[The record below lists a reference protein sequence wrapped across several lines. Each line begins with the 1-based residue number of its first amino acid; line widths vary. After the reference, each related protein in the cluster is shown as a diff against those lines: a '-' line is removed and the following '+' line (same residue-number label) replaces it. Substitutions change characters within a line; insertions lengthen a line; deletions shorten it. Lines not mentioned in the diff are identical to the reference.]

1 MGIRSM
7 REAFNVMKKKVVLF
21 IDIFGCGGIEKFLY
35 NTCKFINRSEFDISV
50 VSVILD
56 KNSYYIKMFDEI
68 NVSIDQLVEHIETNP
83 LKRMLK
89 GHKAFSKYLEK
100 LDKKTII
107 HFNIS
112 NSIDMKY
119 AKIAYNAGFS
129 NLIYHSHNSDATSHL
144 KRIAHYFF
152 RPFRYNYSQKY
163 IACSKEA
170 AIWMY
175 PSEVI
180 NNRKYTI
187 INNAIDVNLYDYND
201 KSRQKS
207 RNDLNIKKEILIGHV
222 GRYNI
227 QKNHDFLIDIFF
239 EIHKVLHNSK
249 LLLIGEGELFDQI
262 FSKIKSLSLEKDV
275 IIIKQTNKVNEYM
288 QAMDVFILPSL
299 YEGLPF
305 VLVEEQ
311 AAALPAVVS
320 DTITREIE
328 ITNYIKYFSLDCS
341 AKKWAEEAIDLL
353 KLERKSTL
361 EKISAAGFN
370 ASENIKKLECIYRS
384 FE

>member
-1 MGIRSM
+1 M
-7 REAFNVMKKKVVLF
+7 
-21 IDIFGCGGIEKFLY
+21 
-35 NTCKFINRSEFDISV
+35 
-50 VSVILD
+50 
-56 KNSYYIKMFDEI
+56 
-68 NVSIDQLVEHIETNP
+68 
-83 LKRMLK
+83 
-89 GHKAFSKYLEK
+89 
-100 LDKKTII
+100 
-107 HFNIS
+107 
-112 NSIDMKY
+112 
-119 AKIAYNAGFS
+119 
-129 NLIYHSHNSDATSHL
+129 
-144 KRIAHYFF
+144 
-152 RPFRYNYSQKY
+152 
-163 IACSKEA
+163 
-170 AIWMY
+170 
-175 PSEVI
+175 
-180 NNRKYTI
+180 
-187 INNAIDVNLYDYND
+187 
-201 KSRQKS
+201 
-207 RNDLNIKKEILIGHV
+207 
-222 GRYNI
+222 
-227 QKNHDFLIDIFF
+227 
-239 EIHKVLHNSK
+239 
-249 LLLIGEGELFDQI
+249 LIGEGELFDQI

-288 QAMDVFILPSL
+288 QAMDIFILPSL